1 MHLKT
6 FCTILYLLKNTAIYM
21 VQIRNLKNHP
31 WIQYTSR
38 IELSWHK
45 KMIVKLQSFFL
56 FIIVIIVHF
65 ITLIFSCSNICN
77 EAREIMM
84 CGGVV
89 FWRLRNVYASIVYD
103 CKRQLFL
110 QKPLDRVWHNPLRVG
125 KRGVGGM
132 VVWQSNHNSFQI

>member
-1 MHLKT
+1 MSLSLFENKH
-6 FCTILYLLKNTAIYM
+6 TAIYM

-31 WIQYTSR
+31 WTQYTSR

-56 FIIVIIVHF
+56 FIIGIIVHF

-125 KRGVGGM
+125 KRGVM
-132 VVWQSNHNSFQI
+132 SMIVWQSNHNSFQI